1 MKARVKQTTNEKN
14 DLQFLSQQKDLKIQE
29 MDKQMVELQAKLD
42 KVLQKVF
49 NPQAND
55 IVKGLRKEINQ

>member
-29 MDKQMVELQAKLD
+29 MDKQMAELQAKLD